1 MVFEGLTE
9 RLKKTFK
16 KLSGKGKISQNDL
29 DNAMHEIRAALL
41 EADVSLK
48 VTREV
53 TRSVSKEAL
62 GAKVLDS
69 VTPDQQIVKIVNDE
83 LIKVMGSK
91 AAQLNKAKHIP
102 TIILMVGLQGAG
114 KTTAVGKIARRLM
127 QEKQSR
133 PFFIAADVYRP
144 AAIEQLKTL
153 GEDLQV
159 PVYDEGT
166 NVDPVEIVKNG
177 LAQAKKDNHD
187 YVFIDTAGRLTIDEQ
202 LMDELKNIKEVAQ
215 PNEILLVVDAM
226 TGQTAVD
233 VANDFNDALGI
244 TGVVLT
250 KLDGDTRGGAALSIR
265 YDTGVP
271 IKFIGTGEKLADLD
285 VFYPDRMASRI
296 LGMGDI
302 LSLVEKAQQQYD
314 EKQAQ
319 DLARKIQ
326 ENNFDLDDFIDQMN
340 QVQKMGPVDELI
352 KMVPGLANVPGAAN
366 IQFGDKDFA
375 HMRAIVSSMTP
386 EERMDASILSPRRR
400 RRIAA
405 GSGRDV
411 MEVNRLI
418 KQYKQTATMM
428 NKVQNGNLGAMNQM
442 FAGQGVKG
450 KIGRMAMNS
459 MVKKNKKRKQ
469 KRLKKIKHFKTK

>member
-1 MVFEGLTE
+1 
-9 RLKKTFK
+9 
-16 KLSGKGKISQNDL
+16 
-29 DNAMHEIRAALL
+29 
-41 EADVSLK
+41 
-48 VTREV
+48 
-53 TRSVSKEAL
+53 
-62 GAKVLDS
+62 
-69 VTPDQQIVKIVNDE
+69 
-83 LIKVMGSK
+83 
-91 AAQLNKAKHIP
+91 
-102 TIILMVGLQGAG
+102 
-114 KTTAVGKIARRLM
+114 
-127 QEKQSR
+127 
-133 PFFIAADVYRP
+133 
-144 AAIEQLKTL
+144 
-153 GEDLQV
+153 
-159 PVYDEGT
+159 
-166 NVDPVEIVKNG
+166 
-177 LAQAKKDNHD
+177 
-187 YVFIDTAGRLTIDEQ
+187 
-202 LMDELKNIKEVAQ
+202 MDELKNIKEVAQ

-428 NKVQNGNLGAMNQM
+428 NKVQNGNLGAMDQM